1 MPDPRPSGPTS
12 APVPDAARELE
23 RMLVRRR
30 AIDRELLTLD
40 AFSRWGPKDEGEQAE
55 ARANGDR
62 LAAEERAID
71 AELEA
76 RVKQLRA
83 EHPEAVE
90 AWASAHQRLLDHF
103 LDGLTDAQPT
113 ERSVAE
119 KERAA
124 WRRVAG
130 GKKAFVDQ
138 NTYFVRYDEALFE
151 ALFGRLV
158 DD

>member
-1 MPDPRPSGPTS
+1 MTER
-12 APVPDAARELE
+12 VPDAACELE
-23 RMLVRRR
+23 RRLLRRR

-40 AFSRWGPKDEGEQAE
+40 AFSRWGPRDEAKQAD
-55 ARANGDR
+55 ARAEGAR
-62 LAAEERAID
+62 LADEERAID

-76 RVKQLRA
+76 RVKQLRTEDPA
-83 EHPEAVE
+83 AVE

-103 LDGLTDAQPT
+103 LEGLTEAQRT

-124 WRRVAG
+124 WGRVAR
-130 GKKAFVDQ
+130 GKKALVDQ